1 MSTPDAPGLPRVRPA
16 VLADA
21 AQLARLSAQLG
32 YPERLDVFTARLQ
45 RVLSLP
51 EHALFVATDGDD
63 VLGFIAG
70 ERRLMIETGER
81 VEIVALVVDE
91 RARRRGIGHVLLG
104 AVEQWARDIG
114 LPDLVVR
121 SNVARSQ
128 SHPFYEGAGFER
140 VKTQHVY
147 RKRL

>member
-1 MSTPDAPGLPRVRPA
+1 MTDAPATAPRVRNA
-16 VLADA
+16 TLADA
-21 AQLARLSAQLG
+21 AQVARLSAQLG
-32 YPERLDVFTARLQ
+32 YPEHPDVFAARLQ

-51 EHALFVATDGDD
+51 EHAVFVAVDGDD

-91 RARRRGIGHVLLG
+91 RARRRGVGHVLLA
-104 AVEQWARDIG
+104 AVEQWARQIG
-114 LPDLVVR
+114 LHDLIVR
-121 SNVARSQ
+121 SNVTRLE
-128 SHPFYEGAGFER
+128 SHPFYEGAGFEHA
-140 VKTQHVY
+140 KTQHVY